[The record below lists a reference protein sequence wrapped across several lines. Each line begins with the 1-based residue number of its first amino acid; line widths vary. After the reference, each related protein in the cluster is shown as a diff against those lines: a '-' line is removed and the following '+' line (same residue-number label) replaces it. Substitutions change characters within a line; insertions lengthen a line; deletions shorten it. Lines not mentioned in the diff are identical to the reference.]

1 MSPWERRE
9 RGGLYY
15 TRNNPPEHPHNTSR
29 TPETGEDYLAR
40 WIGRSKRKGDCM
52 TETQELQIGCLRTRA
67 AAALG
72 GSVAEFE
79 VLPIE
84 EEVEDQL
91 SRQRFMVDRIMSP
104 PARLR
109 SRQNFSRGR
118 G

>member
-1 MSPWERRE
+1 
-9 RGGLYY
+9 
-15 TRNNPPEHPHNTSR
+15 
-29 TPETGEDYLAR
+29 
-40 WIGRSKRKGDCM
+40 M
-52 TETQELQIGCLRTRA
+52 TETQELEIKHLRTHA

-79 VLPIE
+79 ALSIE
-84 EEVEDQL
+84 EKVEVQL
-91 SRQRFMVDRIMSP
+91 SSQRFLIDRIMSP

>member
-1 MSPWERRE
+1 
-9 RGGLYY
+9 
-15 TRNNPPEHPHNTSR
+15 
-29 TPETGEDYLAR
+29 
-40 WIGRSKRKGDCM
+40 M
-52 TETQELQIGCLRTRA
+52 TEAQELESGHLRRTRA

-79 VLPIE
+79 ALPIEEE

-91 SRQRFMVDRIMSP
+91 SPQRFMIDRIMSL